1 MSDEVRRRSMRW
13 SWPTAWNSPS
23 TSISNWSTSTDLPF
37 STQSI
42 CAVDEK
48 CAFSSF
54 PLIFLCS
61 AKRLRSLFLFICLRS
76 VFFIKSV
83 RFRRKNLIFAYWLYK
98 DKNMEKQALNR
109 IKVMLTEHMLTNKP
123 TWTALSDWTMS
134 LLYRFGVKSNTENI
148 VSFEHN
154 DLLKGTELL
163 GELIESALNHQP
175 LNLLYRT
182 FAGKER

>member
-1 MSDEVRRRSMRW
+1 
-13 SWPTAWNSPS
+13 
-23 TSISNWSTSTDLPF
+23 
-37 STQSI
+37 
-42 CAVDEK
+42 
-48 CAFSSF
+48 
-54 PLIFLCS
+54 
-61 AKRLRSLFLFICLRS
+61 
-76 VFFIKSV
+76 
-83 RFRRKNLIFAYWLYK
+83 
-98 DKNMEKQALNR
+98 MEKQALNR

-123 TWTALSDWTMS
+123 TWTALSDRTMS
-134 LLYRFGVKSNTENI
+134 LLYRFGVKPNTENI